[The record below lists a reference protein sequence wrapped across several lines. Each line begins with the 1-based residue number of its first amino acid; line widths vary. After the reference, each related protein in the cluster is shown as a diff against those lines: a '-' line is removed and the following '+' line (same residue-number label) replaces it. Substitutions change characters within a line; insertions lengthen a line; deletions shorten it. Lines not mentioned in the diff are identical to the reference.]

1 MHLVPTRTSPSGSGG
16 RRLRR
21 VLILFFAGLLTIGVL
36 QPSTAHPGFKG
47 HNGAAKLWV
56 EDTSVVEPDTG
67 TTLAK
72 VKIVLKAKHFTKAR
86 PGKGHHAKKHRG
98 KVKVFYT
105 TVDGTAKAGEDYTA
119 VSGRTVIPRK
129 SGVTYVEIPIIGDT
143 IAEPEEYFK
152 LVVKA
157 KGAKVK
163 KSVAIVTIID
173 NDKAPPPPPVK
184 PDLAVDDVKV
194 KEGDVAHFKVYLSA
208 PTTVDVEFSY
218 TTTDGSAVAGKD
230 YVKTAGTGSIPAGQ
244 TWTKVA
250 VPTLQ
255 DDLVEKTETFY
266 LDVTG
271 ADNATVVG
279 ARGTAAIYDDDEP
292 KLWVKGDKVH
302 EGDKAYF
309 KVVLSQPSYKDVTF
323 KYVTVDGTAEAGL
336 DYEKTYGKA
345 TIPAGKR
352 YVVLPVRTIDDK
364 LTEPDET
371 FYLKV
376 FHVRGAKVVD
386 NVGKALIL
394 DDDPV
399 LPKLVVR
406 DLTVDEGEVASFQIW
421 LSAPAPKPVTLDYT
435 TVDAKA
441 KAGLDYKAESG
452 SLVIPKGET
461 GGTVLVKTKQ
471 DLLDEFDE
479 DFLLRISNV
488 EHAEVLKAQGRAVI
502 IDDDP
507 EPLMSIG
514 KATAAEGSQA
524 VLTVSLSAPSGKP
537 VTVDWETVGGGSWGN
552 AQPGVDFTAAS
563 GSLTFLPGE
572 TTKEIKVDVLEDK
585 DPEAEEQFLVRLS
598 NEKNATVAP
607 GGRAGIVTIPA
618 NDT

>member
-1 MHLVPTRTSPSGSGG
+1 MHIVPTRTSPSGSGG

-21 VLILFFAGLLTIGVL
+21 VLILLFAGLLTIGVL
-36 QPSTAHPGFKG
+36 QPSTAQSGFKG
-47 HNGAAKLWV
+47 GHNGKAKLWV

-72 VKIVLKAKHFTKAR
+72 VKIVLKAKH
-86 PGKGHHAKKHRG
+86 HAKKPRG
-98 KVKVFYT
+98 KVKVAYK
-105 TVDGTAKAGEDYTA
+105 TVDGTAKAGADYTA
-119 VSGRTVIPRK
+119 VRGRIVVPRK
-129 SGVTYVEIPIIGDT
+129 SGFTYVEIPVIGDT
-143 IAEPEEYFK
+143 VAEPEEYFK

-184 PDLAVDDVKV
+184 PDLAVGDDKV
-194 KEGDVAHFKVYLSA
+194 KEGEVAHFKVHLSE
-208 PTTVDVEFSY
+208 PTTVDVKFTY

-255 DDLVEKTETFY
+255 DDVVEKTESFY
-266 LDVTG
+266 LDVAG
-271 ADNATVVG
+271 ADNATVVHP
-279 ARGTAAIYDDDEP
+279 RGTATIYDDDEP
-292 KLWVKGDKVH
+292 KLWVRGDKVH

-323 KYVTVDGTAEAGL
+323 KYVTADGTAEAGL